1 MSRVRPLIRSG
12 GDICPFAL
20 DKGPFWV
27 YIIGERRQEMEKLI
41 CPRCGAEVKEMDRG
55 WCYCKACDTW
65 TKTSW
70 CRKQAEYGK
79 AQSCSK

>member
-1 MSRVRPLIRSG
+1 MKDTV
-12 GDICPFAL
+12 
-20 DKGPFWV
+20 
-27 YIIGERRQEMEKLI
+27 LI
-41 CPRCGAEVKEMDRG
+41 CPRCGAKVQEMDHG

-70 CRKQAEYGK
+70 CRKQDKYAE